1 MLARVVQY
9 IYVSIDDIHTRDRV
23 KDTSMRCPNCQ
34 TLNPINAKFCLEC
47 GNRLIVCP
55 NCGTINLPIA
65 KFCIECGTAL
75 QLRGDT
81 NASLPAISN
90 AHTTHIPPTP
100 EVLLPSEER
109 RVVTVM
115 FADIIGSTPMA
126 AHMDPEDMRA
136 ILTGYFN
143 LMTQQIRKH
152 GGTVEKYIGDA
163 VMAVFGT
170 PITHEDD
177 PDRAIRAALD
187 MQAALAT
194 FNEQRQVLD
203 TDAIRL
209 QMRIGINTG
218 EVAVPSNEQH
228 QRHDF
233 LITGDAV
240 NVAARLQQV
249 AAPDTVL
256 VGERTYLATRGV
268 FDFRAIAP
276 MQLKGKAEPLAAYV
290 VQGLHKQTLTI
301 TQHPRGLEG
310 LQVPMVG
317 RSLELTLMHTTYAR
331 VLAERNP
338 HLITILGAPGIGKSR
353 LVREFIARE
362 QEAVRSS
369 TSSEVAPTVLQGRC
383 PPYGESITYWPLVEI
398 LRSLLHVQEDE
409 SNETLQLRFTEFI
422 NDTLTR
428 AQRTESSEE
437 IATTILR
444 SIGQGLSASMTT
456 LDGQGTRERPRR
468 EYQRST
474 HTLGTKQSTTQ
485 AALHRA
491 WRVLLEALAQMQPL
505 IIVVDDLQWADE
517 ALLDLLEY
525 LTERMATVPVLFLCP
540 ARPDFFDRRRD
551 WGGGQRNFTTIEL
564 DSLSREESSDLVDA
578 LLNTDDLPEVLRHT
592 ILTRA
597 EGNPFFVEE
606 IIRMFIDQGLLVR
619 KQEVDGNMY
628 WRLGRANET
637 LVSDL
642 TTLAEP
648 PEDSLLNMH
657 YVLPL
662 PRVPDTV
669 QGVLAARVDLL
680 HPLEKLILQHAAVI
694 GRTFWLSSLV
704 ELAHTISAETAL
716 NALESLIQRDF
727 VVEDAET
734 QVRSPIE
741 DDRVF
746 SFKHILIRDVVY
758 NNIPRA
764 RRSQEHA
771 CLAFWLE
778 ERTIANQASYVELLA
793 YHYQQALI
801 TWSAAVTVVEAAS
814 IQDDEKPTTVR
825 LTRPELRR
833 RAIKYLTL
841 AGDQAL
847 DSYYTLR
854 ALQAYNDA
862 LELLVDHDADIPEV
876 VSMHEKLG
884 DAYSQ
889 RGTQDEAW
897 QAYRR
902 ALRLATGEGVDPAT
916 VDILYLYERLAEL
929 ATRWLGGFN
938 NPPNAQEARTYI
950 DAGLQLLD
958 GKALNRER
966 VAFLTYQAFWYIRQL
981 ETTTHAQKAEL
992 AEQALASGHEALH
1005 LAEQLNNPSALSL
1018 ALDAVGFI
1026 YTGYHKYNE
1035 ALQIQRRRQ
1044 QLEEKLTD
1052 REELYDLYISLGKI
1066 HTHVA
1071 DYPTALMW
1079 FGRAWNNAQT
1089 MESPSLLLTSMAWRM
1104 WTWLQWNRW
1113 QAAHEVALDILRLIE
1128 QYQQDEKRQLWALET
1143 LAMIE
1148 YRQGNSEQGDYY
1160 SRQYKR
1166 LIDQQEERTEN
1177 EVVTPNASTRMRD
1190 IYLARQ
1196 DWTRATAEYKEK
1208 LKSSEPLPS
1217 PEVLTTLAELLVTT
1231 GEDPEAHENMCTRAL
1246 AVAEESGAC
1255 KSLALAFRARGRM
1268 YTEQQQW
1275 SLAKDDLCQALQ
1287 RCEALDIPWERGITL
1302 YHIGML
1308 YKRRASTFDKDTSN
1322 RRSTDLERAR
1332 YHFEQALGFF
1342 ESIKA
1347 QPSAD
1352 LVRQV
1357 MTQESRTL
1365 V

>member
-1 MLARVVQY
+1 
-9 IYVSIDDIHTRDRV
+9 
-23 KDTSMRCPNCQ
+23 MRCPNCQ

-47 GNRLIVCP
+47 GNRLIICP
-55 NCGTINLPIA
+55 NCGTINLPVA

-81 NASLPAISN
+81 NTALPAISSER
-90 AHTTHIPPTP
+90 ATHTPPTT
-100 EVLLPSEER
+100 EVLLPPEER

-126 AHMDPEDMRA
+126 ARMDPEDMRA

-187 MQAALAT
+187 MDAALT
-194 FNEQRQVLD
+194 SFNEQRQVLD
-203 TDAIRL
+203 SDAIHL

-218 EVAVPSNEQH
+218 EVALPSSGQQ
-228 QRHDF
+228 QRQDF

-249 AAPDTVL
+249 ATPDTIL

-268 FDFRAIAP
+268 FEVRAIAP
-276 MQLKGKAEPLAAYV
+276 VQLRGKAEPLCAYV
-290 VQGLHKQTLTI
+290 IQGLHNSTPTI

-310 LQVPMVG
+310 LQVPLVG

-331 VLAERNP
+331 VVAERNP
-338 HLITILGAPGIGKSR
+338 HLITILGVPGIGKSR
-353 LVREFIARE
+353 LVREFVARE
-362 QEAVRSS
+362 QESVKSA
-369 TSSEVAPTVLQGRC
+369 TSSDGAPKVLQGRC
-383 PPYGESITYWPLVEI
+383 PPYGDGITYWPLVEI
-398 LRSLLHVQEDE
+398 LRSLLLVQEDE
-409 SNETLQLRFTEFI
+409 SNETLQLRFTAFVNE
-422 NDTLTR
+422 TLTK
-428 AQRTESSEE
+428 ATRTESSEE
-437 IATTILR
+437 IASTILR
-444 SIGQGLSASMTT
+444 SIGPGLRVGMNA

-474 HTLGTKQSTTQ
+474 YTVGSKQSTTQ
-485 AALHRA
+485 AALLRA
-491 WRVLLEALAQMQPL
+491 WRVLLEVLAQVQPL

-525 LTERMATVPVLFLCP
+525 LTERITSVPVLFLCP

-564 DSLSREESSDLVDA
+564 DALSREESSNLVDA

-619 KQEVDGNMY
+619 EREEDGDVC
-628 WRLGRANET
+628 WRLGHQNET
-637 LVSDL
+637 LVSEL

-648 PEDSLLNMH
+648 PDDTLINMH
-657 YVLPL
+657 YVLPF

-694 GRTFWLSSLV
+694 GRTFWLSSLI
-704 ELAHTISAETAL
+704 ELAHNIAAETAL

-741 DDRVF
+741 DDRIF

-758 NNIPRA
+758 NNIPRVV
-764 RRSQEHA
+764 RSQEHA
-771 CLAFWLE
+771 RLAIWLE
-778 ERTIANQASYVELLA
+778 ERIVSNQASYVELLA

-801 TWSAAVTVVEAAS
+801 TWSSAVTPVGYVSTRGDNE
-814 IQDDEKPTTVR
+814 TVR
-825 LTRPELRR
+825 LTRPELRH
-833 RAIKYLTL
+833 RAIKYLKL

-847 DSYYTLR
+847 NTYYTLR

-862 LELLVDHDADIPEV
+862 LELLLDQDADVPAL
-876 VSMHEKLG
+876 VSMQEKLG

-889 RGTQDEAW
+889 RNIMDDAW
-897 QAYRR
+897 QAYRK

-929 ATRWLGGFN
+929 GTRWLGGFDT
-938 NPPNAQEARTYI
+938 PPNVQETRTYI

-958 GKALNRER
+958 GKALNRQR

-981 ETTTHAQKAEL
+981 EATTYAQKAEL
-992 AEQALASGHEALH
+992 AEQALASGHEALR
-1005 LAEQLNNPSALSL
+1005 LAEQLDNPSALSL

-1026 YTGYHKYNE
+1026 YTEYHEYNE
-1035 ALQIQRRRQ
+1035 AQQIQRRRQ

-1066 HTHVA
+1066 HTEVA
-1071 DYPTALMW
+1071 EYATALMW

-1089 MESPSLLLTSMAWRM
+1089 MESPSLLLASMAWRM

-1113 QAAHEVALDILRLIE
+1113 QEAHQVALDILRLIE

-1148 YRQGNSEQGDYY
+1148 YNQGNVEQGDYY

-1166 LIDQQEERTEN
+1166 LVDQQEEQADDETALSN
-1177 EVVTPNASTRMRD
+1177 TSIRMRD
-1190 IYLARQ
+1190 IYVARQ
-1196 DWTRATAEYKEK
+1196 DWTQATLAYKEK
-1208 LKSSEPLPS
+1208 LKNSEPLPS
-1217 PEVLTTLAELLVTT
+1217 PGVLTTLAELMVTT
-1231 GEDPEAHENMCTRAL
+1231 GEDAEAQESMCSRAL
-1246 AVAEESGAC
+1246 ALAEESGAC

-1275 SLAKDDLCQALQ
+1275 SLANDDLCQALQ

-1308 YKRRASTFDKDTSN
+1308 YKRRALVFDKDTPN
-1322 RRSTDLERAR
+1322 RRTTDLERAR

-1342 ESIKA
+1342 ESINA
-1347 QPSAD
+1347 QPSVER
-1352 LVRQV
+1352 VRAA
-1357 MTQESRTL
+1357 MMGESRAFQQE
-1365 V
+1365 VF